1 MTEVTEMKIRTLMRN
16 SALTRARCADF
27 RCPFA
32 KNWRSPIA
40 LLLVFGVTLFT
51 FVTPSAAQNLPEP
64 TPYCVSCGAGYHC
77 VHNPEGCEPDASP
90 TPKPPLQQPSISK
103 SKSKSKSDADTCPDN
118 AELWAGGTL
127 CRCVSGYIENKGS
140 CVALGLGTA
149 KVRALELKS
158 IEKASECRAM
168 AQILNEFSRAVGF
181 NSEQLASYAGKVLS
195 NGVVLQEYGISHTL
209 VPPASAN
216 YAVSFFD
223 TGFRPQYKQPENN
236 QVRHFVAY
244 FVVGLSY
251 GNGILGDPTYTALLA
266 ELRDKGEQADIDLG
280 NVAVALGRQAA
291 GAPHMME
298 NIGTSIRSQ
307 VCN

>member
-1 MTEVTEMKIRTLMRN
+1 MTEVTGMKIRTLMRN

-32 KNWRSPIA
+32 KNWRSLFA
-40 LLLVFGVTLFT
+40 LLLVFGVALFT
-51 FVTPSAAQNLPEP
+51 FVTPSAAQNVPEP
-64 TPYCVSCGAGYHC
+64 PKPYCVSCGPGYHC
-77 VHNPEGCEPDASP
+77 VHNPEKCEPDASP
-90 TPKPPLQQPSISK
+90 TPTPTPTTTPTPTPTPEPPLQQPSISK
-103 SKSKSKSDADTCPDN
+103 SDPDTCSDN
-118 AELWAGGTL
+118 AELWAGGTF
-127 CRCVSGYIENKGS
+127 CRWVSGYIENKGS

-244 FVVGLSY
+244 FVVGAFVWPWHV
-251 GNGILGDPTYTALLA
+251 G
-266 ELRDKGEQADIDLG
+266 
-280 NVAVALGRQAA
+280 
-291 GAPHMME
+291 
-298 NIGTSIRSQ
+298 
-307 VCN
+307 